1 MYAGSGLVTVRV
13 RPHSLRGGAG
23 YAACVAALAATLWSM
38 AALAAYPDKPVRI
51 VIPSPPGG
59 GTDTSTRILGPRMSD
74 LLGQPFVLENRPGAS
89 GNIGAEAVARATP
102 DGYTLLAAIA
112 SHTSNPAMMKTSYD
126 LARDFAPVSMTVTLP
141 NVLVANP
148 ALPARNV
155 KELVAL
161 ARTRPGQLQFATGG
175 IGANQHLSME
185 LFLLTTGTKMV
196 HVPYKGVGPAL
207 GDVVGGHV
215 PLMMSNILVALPQ
228 IRAGRVRAYGVT
240 SARRVSGAPDIPTIA
255 ESGVPGF
262 DAVQWYGLLAPA
274 ATPRDVVGILHA
286 TVVKVLQEPA
296 IRDRFLRD
304 GAEPT
309 PSASPEEFAALIK
322 VELARWM
329 KVVKEA
335 GIQP

>member
-1 MYAGSGLVTVRV
+1 MRS
-13 RPHSLRGGAG
+13 
-23 YAACVAALAATLWSM
+23 
-38 AALAAYPDKPVRI
+38 
-51 VIPSPPGG
+51 
-59 GTDTSTRILGPRMSD
+59 
-74 LLGQPFVLENRPGAS
+74 
-89 GNIGAEAVARATP
+89 
-102 DGYTLLAAIA
+102 
-112 SHTSNPAMMKTSYD
+112 
-126 LARDFAPVSMTVTLP
+126 
-141 NVLVANP
+141 
-148 ALPARNV
+148 
-155 KELVAL
+155 
-161 ARTRPGQLQFATGG
+161 RPGQLQFATGG